1 MRECLCQREKG
12 MVEIFEEIRDGKMRL
27 TKT

>member
-12 MVEIFEEIRDGKMRL
+12 MVEVSEEIRDGKMRL